1 MFISI
6 NKTTNN
12 RRPVTYSALSSGTIS
27 HVWYDDDTSAKT
39 SARRK
44 NRITLIREALPAMAA
59 KAAARLET
67 TPVSA

>member
-6 NKTTNN
+6 NKKTNN

-27 HVWYDDDTSAKT
+27 HVWYDDETSAKT
-39 SARRK
+39 STRRK
-44 NRITLIREALPAMAA
+44 NRITLIRETLPAMAA
-59 KAAARLET
+59 KVVAQME